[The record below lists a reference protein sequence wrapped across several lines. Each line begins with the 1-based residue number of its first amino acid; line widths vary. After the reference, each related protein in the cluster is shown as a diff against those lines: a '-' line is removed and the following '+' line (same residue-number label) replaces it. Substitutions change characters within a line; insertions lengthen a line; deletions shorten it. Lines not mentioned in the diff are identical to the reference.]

1 MAKLI
6 PLTVIAAAALAA
18 CSTPP
23 PQAGGPAEPKI
34 VTNVQPYN
42 AGSGVVQAVFPAPAF
57 AVPAAAGA
65 GSASASAGKS
75 SAPAGS
81 SPASQPLQRLEIKM
95 DNGSIQYVDTPAR
108 EITKGMRVTLTEDR
122 LIRKM

>member
-23 PQAGGPAEPKI
+23 QTGGPAAPNI
-34 VTNVQPYN
+34 VTNVHPYK

-57 AVPAAAGA
+57 AAPVTAG
-65 GSASASAGKS
+65 
-75 SAPAGS
+75 AGS

-95 DNGSIQYVDTPAR
+95 DNGSIQYVDTPSR
-108 EITKGMRVTLTEDR
+108 EITKGTRVTLTEDR